1 MRGKG
6 RGVKCAAALGAKEGV
21 SRSSS
26 SCSPAP
32 KCQKKVQGGDKCS
45 SSKRKRRGE
54 SSSSSG
60 DSGSD
65 SSSDSDSN
73 SNSDSD
79 SDSDSGSICVQRR
92 GGVRGGFVE
101 GPNGTLLKNWPTG
114 DEQLLP
120 PVLAAADPGKG
131 KGKGYTAISA
141 SEGS

>member
-65 SSSDSDSN
+65 SSSDSG
-73 SNSDSD
+73 

-120 PVLAAADPGKG
+120 PVLAAADPGKANLV
-131 KGKGYTAISA
+131 YFACRTAQVLI
-141 SEGS
+141 